1 MERKVKIKV
10 KGFEQKD
17 GAGVSLVRVLGHE
30 TVKEFDPILML
41 DIHLTV

>member
-1 MERKVKIKV
+1 MERLVKIYV
-10 KGFEQKD
+10 LGGRTIVGGGGSF
-17 GAGVSLVRVLGHE
+17 VRVLGHE